1 MCNKKNNKMSEENPQ
16 IAKTNICILYT
27 WTKKDEG
34 EKEDDDENECKR
46 LYVSNNSPTLKGQ
59 II

>member
-1 MCNKKNNKMSEENPQ
+1 MSEENPQ